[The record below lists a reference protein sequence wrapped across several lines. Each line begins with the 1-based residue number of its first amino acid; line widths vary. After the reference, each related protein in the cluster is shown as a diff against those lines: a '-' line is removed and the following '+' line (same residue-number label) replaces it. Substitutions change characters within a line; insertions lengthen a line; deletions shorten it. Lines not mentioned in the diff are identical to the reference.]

1 MGGSEEQK
9 ARWLPKLVSGEAT
22 GTLAVDEGPRHDPAK
37 LATKVQN
44 GALTGSKRFVYDAHG
59 ADVFI
64 EAAMDGLY
72 LVEPGHG
79 VTPTTRRLAD
89 MRSHADVESNAA
101 QTQKLSEGGEGLL
114 DRVLD
119 HARILTACEMLG
131 MAQQVFD
138 TTLSYLKQ
146 RVQFNQVPATFQTL
160 QHRMA
165 NLFAELA
172 QMRRAVEGGRRH
184 STGGLASNAPQP
196 SPRQKQTAFCDW

>member
-1 MGGSEEQK
+1 MGKTPTLNPLVESNIDGSAITLGESEEQK
-9 ARWLPKLVSGEAT
+9 ARWLPKLASGETT
-22 GTLAVDEGPRHDPAK
+22 GTLAVDEGPGHDPAN
-37 LATKVQN
+37 LATQVRN
-44 GALTGSKRFVYDAHG
+44 SALTGTKRFILERHG

-89 MRSHADVESNAA
+89 MRSHADVESHAA
-101 QTQKLSEGGEGLL
+101 QTQKFSEGCEDLL

-119 HARILTACEMLG
+119 QARMLTACETLG
-131 MAQQVFD
+131 MVQQVFD

-146 RVQFNQVPATFQTL
+146 RVQFDQVPATFQTL

-165 NLFAELA
+165 NLFYRTRQNA
-172 QMRRAVEGGRRH
+172 QRGRGRM
-184 STGGLASNAPQP
+184 
-196 SPRQKQTAFCDW
+196 